1 MNSILIIILAF
12 IALFI
17 IQEVVNKYLGI
28 NNTISKDI
36 TKKITDNAK
45 KGNDKVNKTIKEV
58 KNNIKKQTEINP
70 KFKDPFYKFP
80 DPMLSNISHP
90 LSKGFKPMYE
100 QLNESNPD
108 MSDLDIIRKSNL
120 EYYVRDPVVFNPSYI
135 KKDIVDADP
144 GDYTMQGIA
153 KKYDKKEEQIGMTSS
168 KYITKYPKHADSNI
182 VNELTNVGYFFDTN
196 ENNKYKYNQQKTLPE
211 GCELKGESLKCKL
224 NGELQEI
231 PNTLLN
237 YNSDVVNSIGVVVN
251 DTQLIQSPNNYQYG
265 LVDGKDYQIWNYPD
279 DKPMNGGKGF
289 GGVIGSNPL
298 GENET
303 YSSVSNRLGCKSC
316 SI

>member
-1 MNSILIIILAF
+1 MNLILIIILSF
-12 IALFI
+12 VALFI
-17 IQEVVNKYLGI
+17 IQSIVNKYLGI
-28 NNTISKDI
+28 DKTI
-36 TKKITDNAK
+36 TTDVVNILNDNIK
-45 KGNDKVNKTIKEV
+45 KGNDHVNKNIKDV
-58 KNNIKKQTEINP
+58 KKQTEINP

-100 QLNESNPD
+100 QLNQSSPD
-108 MSDLDIIRKSNL
+108 MSDLDIIRKSTL
-120 EYYVRDPVVFNPSYI
+120 EYYVRDPVVFNPAYI
-135 KKDIVDADP
+135 KKDTIDAAP
-144 GDYTMQGIA
+144 GDYTNQGIA
-153 KKYDKKEEQIGMTSS
+153 KKYNKKEKQIGMTSS
-168 KYITKYPKHADSNI
+168 KYITKYPKYADSNI

-196 ENNKYKYNQQKTLPE
+196 DNNKYKYNQQKTLPE
-211 GCELKGESLKCKL
+211 GCELNGESLKCKL

-279 DKPMNGGKGF
+279 DKPMNGGGGF
-289 GGVIGSNPL
+289 DVYASNSL
-298 GENET
+298 GDNET
-303 YSSVSNRLGCKSC
+303 YASVSNRLGCKSC